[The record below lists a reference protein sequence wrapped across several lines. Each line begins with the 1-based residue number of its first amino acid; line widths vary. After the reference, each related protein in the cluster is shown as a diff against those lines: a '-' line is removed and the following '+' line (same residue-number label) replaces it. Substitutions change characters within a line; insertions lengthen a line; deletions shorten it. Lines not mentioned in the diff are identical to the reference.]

1 MRLPDWTG
9 RPQIYA
15 AGCFLAVLAAIAV
28 VAFAIGTLEYTKT
41 RGKLLLTAWL
51 VAGFFVTLV
60 GATAMPRSGPGPWF
74 RPAAIGA
81 AASALLLMVIG
92 LWGTPDSNPFWKATA
107 AVTVVAMGLVA
118 GGQALSR
125 AVNSRAV
132 RVLATSSAV
141 LAALLTV
148 MAVVGI
154 ALEIVAIAF
163 WWVFAMAAVG
173 WVLAGA
179 GGLVAG
185 WCWRRGRSGE

>member
-41 RGKLLLTAWL
+41 RGKLLLTALL
-51 VAGFFVTLV
+51 VAGFFMTLV

-81 AASALLLMVIG
+81 ASTALFLMVIG
-92 LWGTPDSNPFWKATA
+92 LWGTPDSNPFWRATA

-118 GGQALSR
+118 AGQALSR
-125 AVNSRAV
+125 TGQGKAAQA
-132 RVLATSSAV
+132 LAAASAA
-141 LAALLTV
+141 LSALLTV
-148 MAVVGI
+148 MAVLGIVLGI
-154 ALEIVAIAF
+154 AAVAY
-163 WWVFAMAAVG
+163 WWVFGFAAVG
-173 WVLAGA
+173 WVMAGA
-179 GGLVAG
+179 IGLAVSW
-185 WCWRRGRSGE
+185 WCRRGRDGA